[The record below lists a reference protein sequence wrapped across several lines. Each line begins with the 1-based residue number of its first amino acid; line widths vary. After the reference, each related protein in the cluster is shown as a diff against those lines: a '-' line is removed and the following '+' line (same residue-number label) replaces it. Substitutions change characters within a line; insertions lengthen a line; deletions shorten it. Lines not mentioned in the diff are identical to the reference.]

1 MAGAALA
8 LFVLIALPLA
18 FLVGGGLTGDGCLRL
33 AHFRDAVSSRLY
45 VQALRNSLIL
55 GAATAMLS
63 VAVGLPLAR
72 AGRGAGDRDHAHH
85 HRRDRARH
93 ATGSWHGGR
102 EGRTGGGRAVM
113 AASSRTGSWGDG
125 MLPLDCVVFM
135 LVRNGQVL
143 AEKLKATRRLAP
155 GAIALPGGHVDAGE
169 GLEDALHREL
179 HEELG
184 VVAERTAY
192 VCTLLH
198 RA

>member
-1 MAGAALA
+1 
-8 LFVLIALPLA
+8 
-18 FLVGGGLTGDGCLRL
+18 
-33 AHFRDAVSSRLY
+33 
-45 VQALRNSLIL
+45 
-55 GAATAMLS
+55 
-63 VAVGLPLAR
+63 
-72 AGRGAGDRDHAHH
+72 
-85 HRRDRARH
+85 
-93 ATGSWHGGR
+93 
-102 EGRTGGGRAVM
+102 M

-143 AEKLKATRRLAP
+143 AEKRKATRRLAP

-198 RA
+198 RAEELRKLHYFAVEGGRGEILNQEAEALLWIPLDEPAALEIDVDRTAVAEYVRLSRSG